1 MPNKLK
7 STKQVITPK
16 TIEFEDHPEFRPNL
30 TPKQVLQSGSFG
42 GTYYRNIHSSVTGKD
57 YTDAWKEFPD
67 DWFEGLNINKQ
78 VARKWDDYDTKVNK
92 YGVKVGTTLEF
103 WEGKMWIRA
112 QDPYGWFQWYCR
124 FYEGRR
130 SPDDSRQIGR
140 YNAMRRFKGPLM
152 KDIRDAGAKYNDY
165 SISPGRRQTL
175 LHWGYELTEKDYKD
189 WLKKNKK

>member
-103 WEGKMWIRA
+103 W
-112 QDPYGWFQWYCR
+112 
-124 FYEGRR
+124 
-130 SPDDSRQIGR
+130 
-140 YNAMRRFKGPLM
+140 
-152 KDIRDAGAKYNDY
+152 
-165 SISPGRRQTL
+165 
-175 LHWGYELTEKDYKD
+175 
-189 WLKKNKK
+189 